1 MQFGSIVKKM
11 NFFDKFQN
19 WNINQMHSICWS
31 QRPKQILAKHYF
43 ALLKKEL
50 HGFKLVAWITTY
62 NTEKLSYMLCTTSY
76 YPKLGAS
83 P

>member
-50 HGFKLVAWITTY
+50 HGFKLVA
-62 NTEKLSYMLCTTSY
+62 
-76 YPKLGAS
+76 
-83 P
+83 

>member
-1 MQFGSIVKKM
+1 MRFQVILHETCDAVRQHSKKM

-31 QRPKQILAKHYF
+31 QRPKQILAKDYF

-50 HGFKLVAWITTY
+50 HGFKLVA
-62 NTEKLSYMLCTTSY
+62 
-76 YPKLGAS
+76 
-83 P
+83 